1 MQIKQLGFADA
12 RLAKIVGVEE
22 SAVTKARQKHDVH
35 PVFKRVDSC
44 AAEIPSETPL
54 TAENVIEIIESESK
68 NGSVEGVVVQLGGQT
83 PLKLCHDLQK
93 AGIKILGT
101 DPDAIDLAED
111 RERFQ
116 KLIKKL
122 KLRQPNNA
130 LAFSKEEALKLAEE
144 VGFPL
149 VIRPSYVLG
158 GQGMHSLW

>member
-1 MQIKQLGFADA
+1 MA
-12 RLAKIVGVEE
+12 
-22 SAVTKARQKHDVH
+22 
-35 PVFKRVDSC
+35 
-44 AAEIPSETPL
+44 
-54 TAENVIEIIESESK
+54 
-68 NGSVEGVVVQLGGQT
+68 SVEGVIVQLGGQT
-83 PLKLCHDLQK
+83 PLKLCQDLQN

-116 KLIKKL
+116 KLIQKL

-130 LAFSKEEALKLAEE
+130 LAFSKKQALELAEE

-158 GQGMHSLW
+158 GQGMEIVGSIEEVELYMARAMNVSGKSPVSA